1 MTAAATKQSAAGV
14 DLGAGVGIST
24 SSLLLL
30 AACNFTVGSGAM
42 SLTGLIAPVAADLGV
57 STGSAAQLLTAYA
70 LAFAISAPVVALL
83 AARVCRKKLLVWAMF
98 VFGVLTTAAAV
109 APGFITLWVLRAA
122 VGVAAAAFVPNASAV
137 AATLAAPAQRG
148 RALALV
154 FGGFTAALVL
164 GAPLGSYVGQAFG
177 WRWTFG
183 VLGAAALV
191 LALAIKLRL
200 PGGIM
205 VPGAT
210 LAAFK
215 STLTQWRL
223 VAMLGINATSALG
236 TFVLFGLAS
245 VAFPALLGAPA
256 AVVASAL
263 LVFGLGSL
271 LGNVVS
277 AYAVD
282 RLGPVALA
290 TGALLVCTA
299 ALAVLAAELSAGLAW
314 AALVVWGCASFAAS
328 TAMQA
333 RLVAASPAL
342 ASALLPLNS
351 SSQFVGQS
359 FGAVAGGLW
368 LVQRPDAVQ
377 GLAWIGCL
385 ALAIAA
391 VASGFLGPR
400 GRLAGPATAH

>member
-1 MTAAATKQSAAGV
+1 MRRQTPAGGK
-14 DLGAGVGIST
+14 DSDPGLGTG
-24 SSLLLL
+24 SLLLL

-57 STGSAAQLLTAYA
+57 SPGSAAQLLTAYA
-70 LAFAISAPVVALL
+70 LSFAISAPVVALL
-83 AARVCRKKLLVWAMF
+83 ASHVCRKQLFVWAMSI
-98 VFGVLTTAAAV
+98 FGALTCAAAV
-109 APGFITLWVLRAA
+109 APDFITLWCLRAA
-122 VGVAAAAFVPNASAV
+122 AGIAAAAFVPNAAAV
-137 AATLAAPAQRG
+137 AATLTKPAQRG

-177 WRWTFG
+177 WRSTFG
-183 VLGAAALV
+183 VLGVAALV
-191 LALAIKLRL
+191 LAVATKLRL
-200 PGGIM
+200 PGGII

-223 VAMLGINATSALG
+223 VALLGINATSALG

-256 AVVASAL
+256 AMVASSL
-263 LVFGLGSL
+263 MVFGLGSL
-271 LGNVVS
+271 LGNLVS

-282 RLGPVALA
+282 RLGPVRLA
-290 TGALLVCTA
+290 TGSLLVCTA
-299 ALAVLAAELSAGLAW
+299 ALGVLAAGISTGLAW
-314 AALVVWGCASFAAS
+314 AALVAWGSASFAAG
-328 TAMQA
+328 TAMQT
-333 RLVAASPAL
+333 RLVAASPTL

-351 SSQFVGQS
+351 SSQFMGQS
-359 FGAVAGGLW
+359 LGAVAGGLW
-368 LVQRPDAVQ
+368 LLQRPDAVA

-385 ALAIAA
+385 ALAVAA
-391 VASGFLGPR
+391 LGSALLGPK
-400 GRLAGPATAH
+400 GRAAPGRARSSAS

>member
-1 MTAAATKQSAAGV
+1 
-14 DLGAGVGIST
+14 
-24 SSLLLL
+24 
-30 AACNFTVGSGAM
+30 
-42 SLTGLIAPVAADLGV
+42 
-57 STGSAAQLLTAYA
+57 
-70 LAFAISAPVVALL
+70 
-83 AARVCRKKLLVWAMF
+83 
-98 VFGVLTTAAAV
+98 
-109 APGFITLWVLRAA
+109 
-122 VGVAAAAFVPNASAV
+122 
-137 AATLAAPAQRG
+137 
-148 RALALV
+148 
-154 FGGFTAALVL
+154 
-164 GAPLGSYVGQAFG
+164 
-177 WRWTFG
+177 

-191 LALAIKLRL
+191 LAAATKLRL

>member
-1 MTAAATKQSAAGV
+1 
-14 DLGAGVGIST
+14 
-24 SSLLLL
+24 
-30 AACNFTVGSGAM
+30 
-42 SLTGLIAPVAADLGV
+42 
-57 STGSAAQLLTAYA
+57 
-70 LAFAISAPVVALL
+70 
-83 AARVCRKKLLVWAMF
+83 
-98 VFGVLTTAAAV
+98 
-109 APGFITLWVLRAA
+109 LWWLRAA
-122 VGVAAAAFVPNASAV
+122 AGIAAAAFVPNAAAV
-137 AATLAAPAQRG
+137 AATLAKPAQRG

-183 VLGAAALV
+183 VLGVAALV
-191 LALAIKLRL
+191 LAFVTKLRL
-200 PGGIM
+200 PGGII

-223 VAMLGINATSALG
+223 VVLLGINATSALG

-256 AVVASAL
+256 AMVASSL

-299 ALAVLAAELSAGLAW
+299 ALAVLAAEISTVLAW
-314 AALVVWGCASFAAS
+314 AALVVWGCASFAAG

-333 RLVAASPAL
+333 RLVAASPTL

-359 FGAVAGGLW
+359 LGAVAGGLW
-368 LVQRPDAVQ
+368 VLQRPDAIQ
-377 GLAWIGCL
+377 GLAWIGCF
-385 ALAIAA
+385 ALSVAA
-391 VASGFLGPR
+391 LTSALLGPK
-400 GRLAGPATAH
+400 GRAAQARAPSSVS